1 MKKLKWH
8 HKKNGAT
15 SEVVGHLSERFKEWR
30 KKKGKNPAI
39 LTAYGRRSNLNNKRN
54 IFVKPK
60 LYREDREVPHQKKRT
75 KTAISRKKIENIF
88 IHSLN

>member
-39 LTAYGRRSNLNNKRN
+39 LTAYGRRSKLNNKRN
-54 IFVKPK
+54 IFLNPK
-60 LYREDREVPHQKKRT
+60 LYRKDHEVPHQKKRT
-75 KTAISRKKIENIF
+75 RQQTHGKKSRTFLF
-88 IHSLN
+88 IL